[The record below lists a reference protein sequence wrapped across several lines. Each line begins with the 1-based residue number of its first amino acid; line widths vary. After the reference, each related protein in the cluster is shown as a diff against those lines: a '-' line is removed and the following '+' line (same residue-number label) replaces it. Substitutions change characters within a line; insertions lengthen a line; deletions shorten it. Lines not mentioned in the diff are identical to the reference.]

1 MPPENL
7 DRLRN
12 ARILVV
18 EDSIANQTLARDLLL
33 HAGAHVSLAGNG
45 HEAIAAIRD
54 AAQPF
59 DAVLMDLQMPLMDGL
74 EAIGIIRNELSQTM
88 PIVATSAHSNKLEQ
102 ERCLAAGADDCLPKP
117 FHINDLYAVLA
128 KCIEASGDADP
139 IPAPGADNDVSLPE
153 SLDGIDMADGLDR
166 LGNNR
171 GLYGQLLT
179 DFARTNAGLIGELG
193 EAARYD
199 DWARI
204 RFLVHAIRSTAGSI
218 GAATLSKMAAKVEDA
233 VINGDERLGG
243 YLSEFTAEMTRVMDA
258 LRSAEF
264 DQTEKSGPAGA
275 DATPFDRDRATELY
289 GRLLELLDDQDLSA
303 QRDFDELAS
312 MLGGRGQEVI
322 LSELSENMHMLNY
335 ANARQILVR
344 AEKDLLR

>member
-7 DRLRN
+7 NRLRN

-74 EAIGIIRNELSQTM
+74 EAIGIIRNELRQTM

-102 ERCLAAGADDCLPKP
+102 ERCLAKGADDCLPKP

-128 KCIEASGDADP
+128 NCLESAEGTGTEP
-139 IPAPGADNDVSLPE
+139 LPGQDHDIWLPE
-153 SLDGIDMADGLDR
+153 ELDGIDMADGLDR
-166 LGNNR
+166 LGQKR

-179 DFARTNAGLIGELG
+179 DFARTNASLLKELE
-193 EAARYD
+193 EAAGYD
-199 DWARI
+199 DWSRI

-218 GAATLSKMAAKVEDA
+218 GAALLSKAAADVEDA
-233 VINGDERLGG
+233 VINGDERLGEF
-243 YLSEFTAEMTRVMDA
+243 LSMFSSEMSRVMGSLQGAGFGRNDVQEPAPVDA
-258 LRSAEF
+258 A
-264 DQTEKSGPAGA
+264 PY
-275 DATPFDRDRATELY
+275 DRDRAAELY
-289 GRLLELLDDQDLSA
+289 GRLLELLDDQDMSA
-303 QRDFDELAS
+303 QQDFDEFAS
-312 MLGGRGQEVI
+312 MLGGRGRDVI
-322 LSELSENMHMLNY
+322 LSELSENMDMLNY
-335 ANARQILVR
+335 ANVRQILIR
-344 AEKDLLR
+344 AEKDLLQ

>member
-7 DRLRN
+7 NRLRN

-59 DAVLMDLQMPLMDGL
+59 DAVLMDLQMPVMDGL
-74 EAIGIIRNELSQTM
+74 EAIEIIRSELNQTM

-128 KCIEASGDADP
+128 KCLETNEGADSP
-139 IPAPGADNDVSLPE
+139 PAPAAQDDIQLPQE
-153 SLDGIDMADGLDR
+153 LAGIDMADGLDR
-166 LGNNR
+166 LGQNR
-171 GLYGQLLT
+171 ALYVQLLT
-179 DFARTNAGLIGELG
+179 DFARTNEGLARELE
-193 EAARYD
+193 EAAGYD
-199 DWARI
+199 DWGRI

-218 GAATLSKMAAKVEDA
+218 GAAALSKAAADVEDG
-233 VINGDERLGG
+233 VINGDERLGEF
-243 YLSEFTAEMTRVMDA
+243 LSAFASEMTRVMDG
-258 LRSAEF
+258 LRGAGFGRAEGAVATREGGVAF
-264 DQTEKSGPAGA
+264 DKNRVA
-275 DATPFDRDRATELY
+275 ELY

-303 QRDFDELAS
+303 QQDFDEFAS
-312 MLGGRGQEVI
+312 MLGGRGQDVI
-322 LSELSENMHMLNY
+322 LLELSENMDMLDY

-344 AEKDLLR
+344 AEKDLLQ